1 MKAPGELW
9 TVTRSLGDLL
19 DEVVFVGGMIRQL
32 LLTDTAAGPA
42 RPTQDVDCIV
52 ETTSRVDYAR
62 LCERLRARG
71 FAECMDEG
79 APVCRW
85 VVQGVRVDV
94 MPIDPGVLGFSNVWY
109 QSAVEHSTHVEGPDG
124 PVRIVDAVHF
134 CATKIEAFLGRAERD
149 FFHHDMEDLVAVVD
163 ARAEL
168 VAEIGQAPMDVR
180 DFIAG
185 QIRDW
190 LSNPS
195 FVEALAGHLA
205 GDAASQG
212 RKPILLARLGQI
224 AALMPAALIVVPGSR
239 QPLGGAPQ
247 TPIWGGQRPGVP
259 AAVPGQVLLRS
270 SNLRAAAYDP
280 DTRVLTVWFR
290 SGTAYAY
297 AAVSQNVYEGLLR
310 AGSPGRYLNQWIKDR
325 YSYRKL

>member
-9 TVTRSLGDLL
+9 TVSRCLGDLV

-32 LLTDTAAGPA
+32 LLTDPAAGSA

-52 ETTSRVDYAR
+52 NASRVDYVR
-62 LCERLRARG
+62 LGERLRARG

-79 APVCRW
+79 APICRW

-109 QSAVEHSTHVEGPDG
+109 QSAVEHSTNIEGPDG
-124 PVRIVDAVHF
+124 PIRIVDAVHF
-134 CATKIEAFLGRAERD
+134 CATKIEAFLGRADGD
-149 FFHHDMEDLVAVVD
+149 FFHHDMEDLVAVID

-190 LSNPS
+190 LINPR

-212 RKPILLARLGQI
+212 RRPILLARLGQI
-224 AALMPAALIVVPGSR
+224 AALNPAVPSVVTAPHRPVVGV
-239 QPLGGAPQ
+239 PQ
-247 TPIWGGQRPGVP
+247 TSTRGGQMPGVS

-280 DTRVLTVWFR
+280 NTHVLTVWFR

-297 AAVSQNVYEGLLR
+297 AAVPQNVYEGLVR
-310 AGSPGRYLNQWIKDR
+310 AGSPGRYLHQWIKDR
-325 YSYRKL
+325 YTYLKL